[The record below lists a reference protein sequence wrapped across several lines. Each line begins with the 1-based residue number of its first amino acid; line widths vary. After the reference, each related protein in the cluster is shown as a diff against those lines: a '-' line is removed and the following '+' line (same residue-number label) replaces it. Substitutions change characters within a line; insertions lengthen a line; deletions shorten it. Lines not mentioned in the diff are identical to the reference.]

1 MRAHIRVL
9 GVVFVLLSGCATVEK
24 PSSWRGIH
32 GNDTLVVTASL
43 DYVDSTILTL
53 APSADGEWKSERN
66 RVFFDWAKDDEL
78 EVELVRDGLSLG
90 RKTTSLGESKLV
102 FAGWVIHVDARRTSM
117 P

>member
-1 MRAHIRVL
+1 MV
-9 GVVFVLLSGCATVEK
+9 LSGCATVEK
-24 PSSWRGIH
+24 PSSWRGAH
-32 GNDTLVVTASL
+32 GRDALVVTASL

-53 APSADGEWKSERN
+53 APSSDGEWTADRN
-66 RVFFDWAKDDEL
+66 KVFFDWAKDDEL